1 MSVKKSGCPVKK
13 RQPLFLRATPVN
25 AGITGVRP
33 IFCLVFFDEEGF
45 AGVGTNHRLC
55 PPASDA
61 CPEVRLNFQLFPPA
75 NHHTLFHYV
84 AFVWVV
90 VGDAAGGCGGDG
102 ADDVIKESV
111 AL

>member
-61 CPEVRLNFQLFPPA
+61 CPEVPLNFPFLPRII
-75 NHHTLFHYV
+75 TLSLNVF
-84 AFVWVV
+84 
-90 VGDAAGGCGGDG
+90 
-102 ADDVIKESV
+102 
-111 AL
+111 

>member
-75 NHHTLFHYV
+75 NHHTLFKRV
-84 AFVWVV
+84 LNPRNLRLS
-90 VGDAAGGCGGDG
+90 C
-102 ADDVIKESV
+102 DDVTDRKRPFS
-111 AL
+111 